1 MSDLITRLDGWLTP
15 ARRRLIHQTIA
26 ATVWAA
32 PMDGETMGNRL
43 YFAHRRAQAAVDELA
58 KVRAE
63 LAVLAAKVDAL
74 TASPVSGTVTVTG
87 GTLTV
92 GT

>member
-1 MSDLITRLDGWLTP
+1 
-15 ARRRLIHQTIA
+15 
-26 ATVWAA
+26 
-32 PMDGETMGNRL
+32 MDGKTRVNRP
-43 YFAHRRAQAAVDELA
+43 YFAHRRAQAAVDEPA

-63 LAVLAAKVDAL
+63 LAVLAAKLDAL

-92 GT
+92 GA

>member
-1 MSDLITRLDGWLTP
+1 MTAALDRAAAWLTP
-15 ARRRLIHQTIA
+15 ARRKAIYA
-26 ATVWAA
+26 A
-32 PMDGETMGNRL
+32 
-43 YFAHRRAQAAVDELA
+43 
-58 KVRAE
+58 
-63 LAVLAAKVDAL
+63 LAAKVDAL

>member
-1 MSDLITRLDGWLTP
+1 MTPRL
-15 ARRRLIHQTIA
+15 QTA
-26 ATVWAA
+26 AGVVVYVT
-32 PMDGETMGNRL
+32 T
-43 YFAHRRAQAAVDELA
+43 
-58 KVRAE
+58 
-63 LAVLAAKVDAL
+63 LAAKVDAL

>member
-1 MSDLITRLDGWLTP
+1 
-15 ARRRLIHQTIA
+15 
-26 ATVWAA
+26 
-32 PMDGETMGNRL
+32 
-43 YFAHRRAQAAVDELA
+43 
-58 KVRAE
+58 
-63 LAVLAAKVDAL
+63 VDAL